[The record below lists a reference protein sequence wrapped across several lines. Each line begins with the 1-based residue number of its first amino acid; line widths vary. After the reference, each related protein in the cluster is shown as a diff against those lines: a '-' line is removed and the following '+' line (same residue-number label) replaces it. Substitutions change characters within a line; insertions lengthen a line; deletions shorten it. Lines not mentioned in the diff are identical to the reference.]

1 LSQPDKLNSEKF
13 IVIVTGLSGA
23 GKTVTLRTLEDIG
36 FFCVDNLPP
45 PVILEFLKLLDKHTT
60 FRNIAIGIDI
70 RVQQFFEEAIKLIK
84 KIKKSYKTEV
94 LFLEADDEAILLRY
108 KETRRP
114 HPLSGYVS
122 DLIEA
127 IKKERAMLYPLRSFS
142 ERIIDTS
149 RFNPHQL
156 KSLIRSIYAA
166 EEILPSVIVISFGY
180 KKGVPMN
187 ADLVFD
193 ARFLPNPYFV
203 PSLTELSGKDKPVRD
218 FVLKQKETIEFL
230 KYIKNF
236 LNFAV
241 SGYKKE
247 GRAYITIAIGCTGGR
262 HRSVVLA
269 EEIAEYIKSLSLNPV
284 VIHRDL

>member
-1 LSQPDKLNSEKF
+1 MSSEKF

-45 PVILEFLKLLDKHTT
+45 PVILEFLKLLDKHTS

-70 RVQQFFEEAIKLIK
+70 RSHQFLEKAA
-84 KIKKSYKTEV
+84 KIIEKIRNTYKTEV
-94 LFLEADDEAILLRY
+94 LFLEADDETILLRY

-114 HPLSGYVS
+114 HPLSAHYS

-127 IKKERAMLYPLRSFS
+127 IKKERVLLYPLRCSS

-149 RFNPHQL
+149 KFNPHQL
-156 KSLIRSIYAA
+156 KFFVRSMYGA
-166 EEILPSVIVISFGY
+166 EEISPSVTVISFGY
-180 KKGVPMN
+180 KKGVPTN

-203 PSLTELSGKDKPVRD
+203 PSLTDLNGKDKAVKD
-218 FVLKQKETIEFL
+218 FVLKQKETSEFL
-230 KYIKNF
+230 EYIKNF
-236 LNFAV
+236 LNFAI

-247 GRAYITIAIGCTGGR
+247 GRAYVTVAIGCTGGK

-269 EEIAEYIKSLSLNPV
+269 EEIAEYIRSLSLNTV

>member
-1 LSQPDKLNSEKF
+1 MNQQDKLSSEKF

-45 PVILEFLKLLDKHTT
+45 PVILEFLKLLEKHTT

-70 RVQQFFEEAIKLIK
+70 RVQQFLEEATKVIE
-84 KIKKSYKTEV
+84 KIKSIYRTEI

-114 HPLSGYVS
+114 HPLSGYGS

-127 IKKERAMLYPLRSFS
+127 VKKERALLYPLRSFS

-149 RFNPHQL
+149 NFNPHQL
-156 KSLIRSIYAA
+156 KSLIRSIYAE
-166 EEILPSVIVISFGY
+166 EEILPSVTIISFGY

-203 PSLTELSGKDKPVRD
+203 PSLTELSGKDEPVRD

-269 EEIAEYIKSLSLNPV
+269 EEIARYIKSLSLNPV

>member
-1 LSQPDKLNSEKF
+1 MSQPDKLKSEKF

-45 PVILEFLKLLDKHTT
+45 PVVLEFLKLLERYTT
-60 FRNIAIGIDI
+60 FKNIAIGIDI
-70 RVQQFFEEAIKLIK
+70 RVQQFLEEATKVIEKLKSIY
-84 KIKKSYKTEV
+84 KIEI

-114 HPLSGYVS
+114 HPLSSYSS
-122 DLIEA
+122 DLIGA
-127 IKKERAMLYPLRSFS
+127 IKKERALLYSLRSFS

-149 RFNPHQL
+149 NFNPHQL
-156 KSLIRSIYAA
+156 RSLIRSIYAE
-166 EEILPSVIVISFGY
+166 EEILPSVTIISFGY
-180 KKGVPMN
+180 KKGIPMN

-203 PSLTELSGKDKPVRD
+203 PSLTELSGKDEPVKD

-236 LNFAV
+236 LSFAF

-269 EEIAEYIKSLSLNPV
+269 EEIAKYIKSLSLSPV